1 MIKIIYDLYIEN
13 KRLMCG
19 IGRYIVFVVLLL
31 ASVPAAAQQ
40 QFPLVKADA
49 AQLFSDLEKAQIDH
63 VSTLYLRHTTE
74 PRELIHGRE
83 YFRYWFTSEDIP
95 LLRYETGRSGSLVF
109 MGRSYDNIVLQYDT
123 FTDQVI
129 YADDTLIFDNRIWM
143 VALNSDYIDR
153 FDLRF
158 SDETLR
164 FRYFRKE
171 HDSTFNLPDG
181 FYEVVYDNECK
192 YLIRHNSTKAII
204 QGIDEYTYSPVGYV
218 SVSNGYSEIS
228 SKEQFIR
235 LFGDKSAEVRQL
247 IRHNKIRIIKP
258 DKRQIAEVLRYY
270 ENLKQSGD

>member
-1 MIKIIYDLYIEN
+1 MIKIIYDLYIKN
-13 KRLMCG
+13 KRFMSG
-19 IGRYIVFVVLLL
+19 IGRYFIFLVFLF
-31 ASVPAAAQQ
+31 ASVTAPAQQ
-40 QFPLVKADA
+40 HFPLVEADA
-49 AQLFSDLEKAQIDH
+49 AQLFSGLEKAQVDH
-63 VSTLYLRHTTE
+63 VSNLYLRSTTE

-95 LLRYETGRSGSLVF
+95 LLRYGTGRSGSIVF
-109 MGRSYDNIVLQYDT
+109 MGRIYDDIVLQYDT

-129 YADDTLIFDNRIWM
+129 YTDDTLIFDNRIWM

-171 HDSTFNLPDG
+171 KDSTFNLQDG

-218 SVSNGYSEIS
+218 KVGNGYSEII

-247 IRHNKIRIIKP
+247 IRQNKLRFRNP
-258 DKRQIAEVLRYY
+258 DKGQIAAVLRYY
-270 ENLKQSGD
+270 EELNQSGD

>member
-19 IGRYIVFVVLLL
+19 IGRYIVLLVLLF
-31 ASVPAAAQQ
+31 ASVTAPAQH

-49 AQLFSDLEKAQIDH
+49 SQLFSDLGKAQADH

-83 YFRYWFTSEDIP
+83 YFRYWFNSKDIP
-95 LLRYETGRSGSLVF
+95 LLRYETVRSGTLVF

-129 YADDTLIFDNRIWM
+129 YTDDTLIFNNRIWT

-171 HDSTFNLPDG
+171 QDSTFNLPDG

-192 YLIRHNSTKAII
+192 YLIRHKSTKAII

-218 SVSNGYSEIS
+218 RVSNGYSEII

-235 LFGDKSAEVRQL
+235 LFGDRSAEVRQI
-247 IRHNKIRIIKP
+247 IRHNKIRIRKP
-258 DKRQIAEVLRYY
+258 DKEQITEVLRYY
-270 ENLKQSGD
+270 EMLNQSAD